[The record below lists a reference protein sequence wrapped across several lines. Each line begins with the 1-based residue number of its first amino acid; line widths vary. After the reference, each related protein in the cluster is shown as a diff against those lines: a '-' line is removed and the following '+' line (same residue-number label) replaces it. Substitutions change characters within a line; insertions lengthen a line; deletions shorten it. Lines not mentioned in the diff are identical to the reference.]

1 MAVVAAAVSLA
12 LSAAAI
18 LLPVSAAASGLPS
31 GPVDVLS
38 AGSLQD
44 LLQQQ
49 VGPAFQQ
56 ATGYTLNDTSM
67 GSDAIA
73 TGIKGGTLQGDVFIS
88 ASPAVNKTLEG
99 SADGNWVSWYASFG
113 SSPLVLGYNPSS
125 KFAGDLRTKPW
136 YDVIDQPGFLIGRTD
151 PATDPKGVLAV
162 TALDQAAKGHD
173 IPALKA
179 IASSTSNVYPET
191 SLVGQLQ
198 AGQLDAG
205 FFYGVEAAAADI
217 KTVPLSGTK
226 LAGVYT
232 ITVLNRAPHEAAARA
247 FVAFLLG
254 KDGQKILAKNGIV
267 AITPPK
273 VSGIQRTQGP
283 EGSALPM
290 TKGALRSP
298 LPWLG
303 GLIVVYLAV
312 PLVAFAFRFLSSPRR
327 GFHVPGLFPSLFVSL
342 ESATISLALITL
354 LGVPLAYVLA
364 RSPGRLA
371 SLIGLVVLLPLA
383 YLP

>member
-1 MAVVAAAVSLA
+1 MSTRCCLRKPGALWLGWITAAAAASLG
-12 LSAAAI
+12 LCV
-18 LLPVSAAASGLPS
+18 LTTVGPVSAAASPPAS

-49 VGPAFQQ
+49 VGAAFQQ
-56 ATGYTLNDTSM
+56 ATGYTLNNTSM

-88 ASPAVNKTLEG
+88 ASPTVNKTLEG
-99 SADGNWVSWYASFG
+99 SANGNWVSWYASFG
-113 SSPLVLGYNPSS
+113 SSPLVLGFNPSS
-125 KFAGDLRTKPW
+125 KFAAALRTKPW

-162 TALDQAAKGHD
+162 TALDHAAKAHD
-173 IPALKA
+173 IPALKT
-179 IASSTSNVYPET
+179 IATSMSNVYPET

-217 KTVPLSGTK
+217 KTIPLSGTN

-232 ITVLNRAPHEAAARA
+232 LTILNGAPHEAAARA

-254 KDGQKILAKNGIV
+254 KSGERILKKNGI
-267 AITPPK
+267 APIAPPK
-273 VSGIQRTQGP
+273 VSGT
-283 EGSALPM
+283 S
-290 TKGALRSP
+290 T
-298 LPWLG
+298 
-303 GLIVVYLAV
+303 V
-312 PLVAFAFRFLSSPRR
+312 PKDLK
-327 GFHVPGLFPSLFVSL
+327 
-342 ESATISLALITL
+342 
-354 LGVPLAYVLA
+354 
-364 RSPGRLA
+364 
-371 SLIGLVVLLPLA
+371 VLLSR
-383 YLP
+383 

>member
-1 MAVVAAAVSLA
+1 MSARCFLRTSGALRLRWITAAAAVSLG
-12 LSAAAI
+12 LSVAI
-18 LLPVSAAASGLPS
+18 TLGPVSASASPLPS

-44 LLQQQ
+44 LLQQL

-56 ATGYTLNDTSM
+56 ATGYTLNDSSM

-73 TGIKGGTLQGDVFIS
+73 NGIKGGTLQGDVFIS
-88 ASPAVNKTLEG
+88 ASPTVNKTLEG

-162 TALDQAAKGHD
+162 TALDQAAKAHD

-217 KTVPLSGTK
+217 KTVPLSGTN

-232 ITVLNRAPHEAAARA
+232 LTVLNRAPHEAAARA

-254 KDGQKILAKNGIV
+254 KDGQRILKKNGIV
-267 AITPPK
+267 AITPPT
-273 VSGIQRTQGP
+273 VSG
-283 EGSALPM
+283 
-290 TKGALRSP
+290 RST
-298 LPWLG
+298 
-303 GLIVVYLAV
+303 V
-312 PLVAFAFRFLSSPRR
+312 PKDLKELLSR
-327 GFHVPGLFPSLFVSL
+327 
-342 ESATISLALITL
+342 
-354 LGVPLAYVLA
+354 
-364 RSPGRLA
+364 
-371 SLIGLVVLLPLA
+371 
-383 YLP
+383 

>member
-1 MAVVAAAVSLA
+1 MLTWYSPRRSGAIRSRWIAAAVSLGLSVATA
-12 LSAAAI
+12 LG
-18 LLPVSAAASGLPS
+18 PPSAAASPLPS

-49 VGPAFQQ
+49 IGPAFQK

-73 TGIKGGTLQGDVFIS
+73 NGIKGGTLQGDVFIS
-88 ASPAVNKTLEG
+88 ASPAVNGALEG
-99 SADGNWVSWYASFG
+99 AANGNWVSWYAMFG

-125 KFAGDLRTKPW
+125 RFAEALRTKPW

-162 TALDQAAKGHD
+162 TALDQAAKAHH
-173 IPALKA
+173 IEALKA

-217 KTVPLSGTK
+217 KTVPLTGTR
-226 LAGVYT
+226 LAGNYT
-232 ITVLNRAPHEAAARA
+232 ITVLNRAPHDASAGA

-254 KDGQKILAKNGIV
+254 KAGRKILESNGIA
-267 AITPPK
+267 AIIPPK
-273 VSGIQRTQGP
+273 LNG
-283 EGSALPM
+283 GSSVP
-290 TKGALRSP
+290 KDLR
-298 LPWLG
+298 
-303 GLIVVYLAV
+303 GLL
-312 PLVAFAFRFLSSPRR
+312 
-327 GFHVPGLFPSLFVSL
+327 
-342 ESATISLALITL
+342 
-354 LGVPLAYVLA
+354 
-364 RSPGRLA
+364 
-371 SLIGLVVLLPLA
+371 
-383 YLP
+383 

>member
-1 MAVVAAAVSLA
+1 MSTRYSAAEVRGPAAAVHRCRSRRVA
-12 LSAAAI
+12 RP
-18 LLPVSAAASGLPS
+18 LLWRRRLGPVSAAASPRPS

-49 VGPAFQQ
+49 VAPAFQQ
-56 ATGYTLNDTSM
+56 ATGYTLNNTSM

-73 TGIKGGTLQGDVFIS
+73 SGIKGGTLQGDVFIS

-99 SADGNWVSWYASFG
+99 SADGNWVSWYAAFG

-136 YDVIDQPGFLIGRTD
+136 YDVIDEPGFLIGRTD

-162 TALDQAAKGHD
+162 TALDQAAKAHD

-232 ITVLNRAPHEAAARA
+232 LTVLNRAPHEAAARA

-254 KDGQKILAKNGIV
+254 KDGQRILEKNGIV

-273 VSGIQRTQGP
+273 VSGRSSVP
-283 EGSALPM
+283 KDL
-290 TKGALRSP
+290 KGL
-298 LPWLG
+298 
-303 GLIVVYLAV
+303 
-312 PLVAFAFRFLSSPRR
+312 LSR
-327 GFHVPGLFPSLFVSL
+327 
-342 ESATISLALITL
+342 
-354 LGVPLAYVLA
+354 
-364 RSPGRLA
+364 
-371 SLIGLVVLLPLA
+371 
-383 YLP
+383 

>member
-1 MAVVAAAVSLA
+1 MILPSKAKAGYWRQIRHKSIWRGVIARLLCYRVGMSTRYSLQKSRALPLRWFTAAAAASLGLCVFAA
-12 LSAAAI
+12 LS
-18 LLPVSAAASGLPS
+18 PGSAAASPLHS

-49 VGPAFQQ
+49 VAPAFQA
-56 ATGYTLNDTSM
+56 ATGYTLNNTSM

-73 TGIKGGTLQGDVFIS
+73 SGIKGGTLQGDVFIS
-88 ASPAVNKTLEG
+88 ASPEVNKTLEG
-99 SADGNWVSWYASFG
+99 STDGNWVSWYASFG

-136 YDVIDQPGFLIGRTD
+136 YDVIDQPSFLIGRTD

-162 TALDQAAKGHD
+162 TALDQAAKAHD

-232 ITVLNRAPHEAAARA
+232 ITILNRAPHEAAARA

-254 KDGQKILAKNGIV
+254 KDGQRILAKNGIV

-273 VSGIQRTQGP
+273 ASGKSSVPTD
-283 EGSALPM
+283 L
-290 TKGALRSP
+290 KGL
-298 LPWLG
+298 
-303 GLIVVYLAV
+303 
-312 PLVAFAFRFLSSPRR
+312 LSR
-327 GFHVPGLFPSLFVSL
+327 
-342 ESATISLALITL
+342 
-354 LGVPLAYVLA
+354 
-364 RSPGRLA
+364 
-371 SLIGLVVLLPLA
+371 
-383 YLP
+383 

>member
-1 MAVVAAAVSLA
+1 MSTLYARRISEALRLRWFITAAAAVSLGA
-12 LSAAAI
+12 SVATASDPI
-18 LLPVSAAASGLPS
+18 SVAASALPS

-49 VGPAFQQ
+49 VGPAFQK
-56 ATGYTLNDTSM
+56 ATGYTLDDTSM
-67 GSDAIA
+67 GSGALA
-73 TGIKGGTLQGDVFIS
+73 NGIKGGTLQGDVFIS

-125 KFAGDLRTKPW
+125 KFARDLRTMPW
-136 YDVIDQPGFLIGRTD
+136 YDVVDQPGFLIGRTD

-162 TALDQAAKGHD
+162 TALGKAAKAHD
-173 IPALKA
+173 MPGLNA

-217 KTVPLSGTK
+217 KTVPLSGTN

-232 ITVLNRAPHEAAARA
+232 LTVLNRAPHEAAARS

-254 KDGQKILAKNGIV
+254 KDGQRILEKNGIV
-267 AITPPK
+267 AITPPE
-273 VSGIQRTQGP
+273 VSGRPT
-283 EGSALPM
+283 
-290 TKGALRSP
+290 
-298 LPWLG
+298 
-303 GLIVVYLAV
+303 V
-312 PLVAFAFRFLSSPRR
+312 PKDLKELLSR
-327 GFHVPGLFPSLFVSL
+327 
-342 ESATISLALITL
+342 
-354 LGVPLAYVLA
+354 
-364 RSPGRLA
+364 
-371 SLIGLVVLLPLA
+371 
-383 YLP
+383 

>member
-1 MAVVAAAVSLA
+1 MLTPYSQRTSGAVRLRWITAAAAVSLG
-12 LSAAAI
+12 LSVATT
-18 LLPVSAAASGLPS
+18 LGPVSAAASPLPS

-49 VGPAFQQ
+49 IGPAFQK

-73 TGIKGGTLQGDVFIS
+73 NGIKGGTLQGDVFIS
-88 ASPAVNKTLEG
+88 ASPAVNDALEG
-99 SADGNWVSWYASFG
+99 SANGNWVSWYAMFG

-125 KFAGDLRTKPW
+125 RFAEALRTKPW

-151 PATDPKGVLAV
+151 PTTDPKGVLAV
-162 TALDQAAKGHD
+162 TALDQAAKTHH
-173 IPALKA
+173 IEALKA

-217 KTVPLSGTK
+217 KTVPLTGTR
-226 LAGVYT
+226 LAGDYT
-232 ITVLNRAPHEAAARA
+232 ITVLNRAPHDASARA

-254 KDGQKILAKNGIV
+254 KAGRKILESNGIV
-267 AITPPK
+267 AISPPK
-273 VSGIQRTQGP
+273 LSG
-283 EGSALPM
+283 GSSVPKDL
-290 TKGALRSP
+290 KG
-298 LPWLG
+298 
-303 GLIVVYLAV
+303 
-312 PLVAFAFRFLSSPRR
+312 
-327 GFHVPGLFPSLFVSL
+327 
-342 ESATISLALITL
+342 L
-354 LGVPLAYVLA
+354 L
-364 RSPGRLA
+364 
-371 SLIGLVVLLPLA
+371 
-383 YLP
+383 

>member
-1 MAVVAAAVSLA
+1 MSLGLSVATTLGPA
-12 LSAAAI
+12 
-18 LLPVSAAASGLPS
+18 SAAASPLPS

-49 VGPAFQQ
+49 MGPAFQK

-73 TGIKGGTLQGDVFIS
+73 NGIKGGTLQGDVFIS

-99 SADGNWVSWYASFG
+99 SANGNWVSWYASSARRPWCWATTPRA
-113 SSPLVLGYNPSS
+113 SSPRLC
-125 KFAGDLRTKPW
+125 RTKPW

-162 TALDQAAKGHD
+162 TALDQAAKAHD

-217 KTVPLSGTK
+217 KTVPLTGTH
-226 LAGVYT
+226 LAGDYT

-254 KDGQKILAKNGIV
+254 KAGRRILESNGIA

-273 VSGIQRTQGP
+273 LSG
-283 EGSALPM
+283 GSSVPKDL
-290 TKGALRSP
+290 KGL
-298 LPWLG
+298 
-303 GLIVVYLAV
+303 
-312 PLVAFAFRFLSSPRR
+312 LSR
-327 GFHVPGLFPSLFVSL
+327 
-342 ESATISLALITL
+342 
-354 LGVPLAYVLA
+354 
-364 RSPGRLA
+364 
-371 SLIGLVVLLPLA
+371 
-383 YLP
+383 

>member
-1 MAVVAAAVSLA
+1 MLG
-12 LSAAAI
+12 
-18 LLPVSAAASGLPS
+18 PVSAAASRPAS

-73 TGIKGGTLQGDVFIS
+73 TGIRGGTLQGDVFIS

-99 SADGNWVSWYASFG
+99 SANGNWVSWYASFG

-125 KFAGDLRTKPW
+125 KFADDLRTKPW

-162 TALDQAAKGHD
+162 TALDQAAKTHH
-173 IPALKA
+173 IPDLKA
-179 IASSTSNVYPET
+179 IATSTSNVYPET

-217 KTVPLSGTK
+217 KTVPLTGTE

-232 ITVLNRAPHEAAARA
+232 LTVLNRAPHEAAARA
-247 FVAFLLG
+247 FVAFVLG
-254 KDGQKILAKNGIV
+254 KTGQRILEKNGIV
-267 AITPPK
+267 AIAPPE
-273 VSGIQRTQGP
+273 VSGKSTVP
-283 EGSALPM
+283 EDL
-290 TKGALRSP
+290 KEL
-298 LPWLG
+298 
-303 GLIVVYLAV
+303 
-312 PLVAFAFRFLSSPRR
+312 LSR
-327 GFHVPGLFPSLFVSL
+327 
-342 ESATISLALITL
+342 
-354 LGVPLAYVLA
+354 
-364 RSPGRLA
+364 
-371 SLIGLVVLLPLA
+371 
-383 YLP
+383 